1 MVVLRRPHCEPVF
14 AWLNGHAPRVDVGG
28 GEVERNQSP
37 RFVDG
42 VREVRVG
49 EVFGRVP
56 QGNVPVSIAPSI
68 IVAEFVLEDTLA
80 PGDHLAHRAADL
92 VDRAAHAG
100 VLAQIWQPRRL
111 CPWGEPQ
118 LAGIVHEPDRYDS
131 RKAIGSDRAESH
143 DVASFQQESVGLFG
157 RHPWHGPTM
166 TQLND
171 ARPPRRCYVRF
182 MASIDDIRDEFK
194 SWLNQH
200 WNPDMTV
207 RQWWAAM
214 ADAGWQFPHWP
225 EGLGGRGLTQ
235 AESRAV
241 SAELVDAGA
250 IGPPFSLGQVM
261 GGPVVLQN
269 GNDEQRARLVP
280 PLANG
285 TESWC
290 QFFSEPE
297 AGSDLAGLRTTAE
310 RDGEEWIIN
319 GQKVWTSGA
328 VDAAKGMLVAR
339 SNWDA
344 PKHRGL
350 SYFIIDV
357 DQPGIEI
364 RPLKQMSGGS
374 HFNEVFFS
382 DARVPHEN
390 LIGGDGDGWASAV
403 STLAFERQ
411 GLSSR
416 VPGLPVVRPGE
427 KAGLLDRS
435 AGEMARAPE
444 DSGIGA
450 GRTLR
455 SAGAISRLAAEFD
468 RDEEPDIR
476 DDLARL
482 KAMSMTSSW
491 SAQRAREAAKAGQQP
506 GPFANMAKLSGS
518 HISRMARDLGP
529 RSIGAYGMLSG
540 EDSPHDGLVSDMVT
554 SQPSASIAG
563 GTDEVQRNIISER
576 GLGLPKDISVDRDI
590 PFRDVKKSG

>member
-1 MVVLRRPHCEPVF
+1 MVVLGCPHGKAVF
-14 AWLNGHAPRVDVGG
+14 AWLDRHSPRIHVCG
-28 GEVERNQSP
+28 GEVERNQGT
-37 RFVDG
+37 RLVDG
-42 VREVRVG
+42 VGKIRVG
-49 EVFGRVP
+49 ELLVCVAKGYVS
-56 QGNVPVSIAPSI
+56 VSIAPVVVFSQ
-68 IVAEFVLEDTLA
+68 IVFEDALT
-80 PGDHLAHRAADL
+80 PGDHLAHCAADL
-92 VDRAAHAG
+92 VDRATHSRAFPEIG
-100 VLAQIWQPRRL
+100 EPCRL
-111 CPWGEPQ
+111 CSRREPE
-118 LAGIVHEPDRYDS
+118 LSVIMHEPDRNHPW
-131 RKAIGSDRAESH
+131 KAVNADGAETH
-143 DVASFQQESVGLFG
+143 DVTTLAKECIDLF
-157 RHPWHGPTM
+157 RTHPWHEPTM
-166 TQLND
+166 AHLDD
-171 ARPPRRCYVRF
+171 AGSTRRCYVRF
-182 MASIDDIRDEFK
+182 MAAIDDIRDEFQ
-194 SWLNQH
+194 SWLSEH
-200 WNPDMTV
+200 WNPELTV
-207 RQWWAAM
+207 RQWWALM
-214 ADAGWQFPHWP
+214 AGAGWQFPHWP

-235 AESRAV
+235 AQSRAV
-241 SAELVDAGA
+241 SAELVDVGA

-269 GNDEQRARLVP
+269 GNDEQRSRLVP
-280 PLANG
+280 PLAYG

-328 VDAAKGMLVAR
+328 LDAAKGMLVAR

-382 DARVPHEN
+382 EARVPHEN
-390 LIGGDGDGWASAV
+390 LIGGEGDGWASAV

-427 KAGLLDRS
+427 KAGQLDR
-435 AGEMARAPE
+435 ATGEVARAPE

-455 SAGAISRLAAEFD
+455 SAGSMSRLAAEFD
-468 RDEEPDIR
+468 RDGEPDIR
-476 DDLARL
+476 EDITRL
-482 KAMSMTSSW
+482 KTMNLTAGW

-518 HISRMARDLGP
+518 HISRLARDLGP

-540 EDSPHDGLVSDMVT
+540 PDSPHNGIVSDMVT
-554 SQPSASIAG
+554 GQPSASIAG

-590 PFRDVKKSG
+590 PFRDVKKSN